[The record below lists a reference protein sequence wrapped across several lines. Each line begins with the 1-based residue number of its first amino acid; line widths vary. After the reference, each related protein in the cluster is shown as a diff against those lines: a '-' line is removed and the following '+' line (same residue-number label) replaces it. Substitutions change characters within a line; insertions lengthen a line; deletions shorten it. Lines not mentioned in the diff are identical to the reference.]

1 MLKDLFTIIM
11 SFFFFLTTERKLWF
25 LLLIH
30 SKYKAPYLCLMNA
43 AKIVSGCHL
52 FPVTLLF
59 KNPHWPIALD
69 LRT

>member
-1 MLKDLFTIIM
+1 MLKDLFIIIM
-11 SFFFFLTTERKLWF
+11 SFFFLTTERKLWF

-30 SKYKAPYLCLMNA
+30 SKYKAPYLLRLMNA